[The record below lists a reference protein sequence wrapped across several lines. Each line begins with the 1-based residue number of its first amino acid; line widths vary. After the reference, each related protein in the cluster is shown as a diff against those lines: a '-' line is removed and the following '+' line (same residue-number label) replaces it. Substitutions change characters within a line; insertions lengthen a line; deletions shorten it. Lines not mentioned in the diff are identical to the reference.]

1 LGPGRGFGRAGPGKE
16 EVILLVDVAP
26 QIDLQRGLPV
36 EERAVRG
43 AVIRPGFVVGVTSRN
58 GV

>member
-1 LGPGRGFGRAGPGKE
+1 M
-16 EVILLVDVAP
+16 DVAP